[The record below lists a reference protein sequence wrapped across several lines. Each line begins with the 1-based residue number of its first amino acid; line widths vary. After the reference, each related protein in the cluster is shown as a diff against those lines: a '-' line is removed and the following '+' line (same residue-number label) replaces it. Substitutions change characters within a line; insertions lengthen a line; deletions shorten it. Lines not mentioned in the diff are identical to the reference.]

1 MSFFS
6 GFSKSSTFGRKYETS
21 ISEAMATFSN
31 INIAAISFFYI
42 LGNFNLKENK
52 KKLIFVIILF
62 ILSILALVLY
72 YIQKNEIIKEWV
84 EGADE
89 NLNKTYFT
97 YSMAGAALT
106 IIILNIYFL

>member
-6 GFSKSSTFGRKYETS
+6 GFSISETYGRVYETS
-21 ISEAMATFSN
+21 SSEAMATFSN
-31 INIAAISFFYI
+31 FIIAAVSLVYI
-42 LGNFNLKENK
+42 LGNLKGNK
-52 KKLIFVIILF
+52 NKLIFVIILF

-72 YIQKNEIIKEWV
+72 YIQKNEIIKEYV

-97 YSMAGAALT
+97 CSMAGAALT
-106 IIILNIYFL
+106 IIILNIIFF

>member
-1 MSFFS
+1 MSFYS
-6 GFSKSSTFGRKYETS
+6 GFITSKTFGRKYETS
-21 ISEAMATFSN
+21 RSEAMATISN
-31 INIAAISFFYI
+31 TTIALASAFYI
-42 LGNFNLKENK
+42 LNNFKGNK
-52 KKLIFVIILF
+52 KKLIIIIILF

-72 YIQKNEIIKEWV
+72 YIQKNEIIKEYV

-97 YSMAGAALT
+97 YSMVGAALT

>member
-6 GFSKSSTFGRKYETS
+6 GFLISRNFGRKYES
-21 ISEAMATFSN
+21 SRSEAMATVSN
-31 INIAAISFFYI
+31 TTIAAVSLFYI
-42 LGNFNLKENK
+42 LGNLKGNK

-72 YIQKNEIIKEWV
+72 YIQKNEIIKEYV

-97 YSMAGAALT
+97 CSMVGATLT
-106 IIILNIYFL
+106 IIILNIFFL